1 MLEHVN
7 NRGEV
12 TLVTQEAGDSEEDRG
27 QTEEEAERGHGEA
40 GVTDALGPLTVI
52 TLLIAG
58 TPRGSH
64 SHTRGDIRTWGQT
77 PHTIHLCCYLIVF
90 DKSSGI
96 ALR

>member
-12 TLVTQEAGDSEEDRG
+12 TLVTQEAGDSDEDRG

-40 GVTDALGPLTVI
+40 GVTDALDPLTDI
-52 TLLIAG
+52 TSLIAG

-64 SHTRGDIRTWGQT
+64 SHTRCDIRTNGSNT
-77 PHTIHLCCYLIVF
+77 S
-90 DKSSGI
+90 DI
-96 ALR
+96 AGYISRG

>member
-12 TLVTQEAGDSEEDRG
+12 TLVTQEAGDSDEDRG

-40 GVTDALGPLTVI
+40 GVTDALGPLTDI
-52 TLLIAG
+52 TSLIAG

-64 SHTRGDIRTWGQT
+64 SHTRGDISTNGSNT
-77 PHTIHLCCYLIVF
+77 S
-90 DKSSGI
+90 DI
-96 ALR
+96 AGYISRG